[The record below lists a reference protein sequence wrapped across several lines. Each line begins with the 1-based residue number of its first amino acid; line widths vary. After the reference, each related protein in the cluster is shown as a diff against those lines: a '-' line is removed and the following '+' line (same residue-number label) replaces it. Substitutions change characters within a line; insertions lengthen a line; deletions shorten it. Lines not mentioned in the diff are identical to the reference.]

1 VRPSLQIVDLHRRRE
16 QGYRE
21 LLRLWGIGYRAWCR
35 NLLVRILT
43 CMCMHTTLRGM
54 RTTIEIPDEQR
65 AKLLK
70 LAAERGEKGFS
81 RLVQEALERYL
92 DEQEAYEQRVQ
103 AALAALG
110 TLSEEEAAELEESVQ
125 RLRSTWR

>member
-1 VRPSLQIVDLHRRRE
+1 ML
-16 QGYRE
+16 
-21 LLRLWGIGYRAWCR
+21 LLRTGRSARLEADRRGATLRQR
-35 NLLVRILT
+35 LT
-43 CMCMHTTLRGM
+43 CMCMQHTFRGM
-54 RTTIEIPDEQR
+54 RTTIDIPDEQR

-81 RLVQEALERYL
+81 RLVQEALDRYL
-92 DEQEAYEQRVQ
+92 DEAEEREQRVR

-110 TLSEEEAAELEESVQ
+110 TLSEEEAAELEESIR

>member
-1 VRPSLQIVDLHRRRE
+1 
-16 QGYRE
+16 
-21 LLRLWGIGYRAWCR
+21 
-35 NLLVRILT
+35 
-43 CMCMHTTLRGM
+43 MHHTVADV
-54 RTTIEIPDEQR
+54 RTTIEILDEQR

-92 DEQEAYEQRVQ
+92 DEAEEHEQRVQ

-110 TLSEEEAAELEESVQ
+110 TLSEEEAAQLEESVR
-125 RLRSTWR
+125 RLRGTWRRSLLTPTF